1 MKRKIAA
8 TVIVAASVGA
18 GVMFATAAPASAE
31 PIASVCITITPTNVS
46 VNLGGTVIATPTV
59 ELQRTCVVV

>member
-8 TVIVAASVGA
+8 AVIVAASVGA
-18 GVMFATAAPASAE
+18 GVIASAAPASAE
-31 PIASVCITITPTNVS
+31 PIASVCITITPTSVS
-46 VNLGGTVIATPTV
+46 VDLGGTVIATPTV